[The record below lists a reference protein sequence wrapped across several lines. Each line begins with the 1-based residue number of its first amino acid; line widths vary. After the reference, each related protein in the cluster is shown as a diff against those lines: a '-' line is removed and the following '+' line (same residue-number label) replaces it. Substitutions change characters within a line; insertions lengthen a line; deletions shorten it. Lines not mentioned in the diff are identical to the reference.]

1 LWDLH
6 LVDPDNRG
14 PIDYA
19 ARRSLLSELEGGMP
33 VEEIVKRMDSG
44 MPKLWVLYCALRLRR
59 CRPELFGADGGFT
72 PLVMEGRKAD
82 HAVGY
87 LRTESLATIVPRWS
101 LKLGGNWVNTTV
113 DLPSQ
118 HWRNLLTGESLNG
131 GRVFMSDILRH
142 FPVAL
147 LAKEES

>member
-1 LWDLH
+1 
-6 LVDPDNRG
+6 
-14 PIDYA
+14 
-19 ARRSLLSELEGGMP
+19 
-33 VEEIVKRMDSG
+33 
-44 MPKLWVLYCALRLRR
+44 
-59 CRPELFGADGGFT
+59 LFGADGGFT

>member
-1 LWDLH
+1 
-6 LVDPDNRG
+6 
-14 PIDYA
+14 
-19 ARRSLLSELEGGMP
+19 
-33 VEEIVKRMDSG
+33 
-44 MPKLWVLYCALRLRR
+44 
-59 CRPELFGADGGFT
+59 
-72 PLVMEGRKAD
+72 
-82 HAVGY
+82 
-87 LRTESLATIVPRWS
+87 